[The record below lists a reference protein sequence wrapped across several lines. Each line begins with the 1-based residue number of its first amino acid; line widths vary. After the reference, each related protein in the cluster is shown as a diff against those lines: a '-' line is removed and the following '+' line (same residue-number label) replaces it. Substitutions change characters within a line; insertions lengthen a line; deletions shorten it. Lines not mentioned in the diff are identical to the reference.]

1 MAESLPPSPVSKGD
15 LIAGKYRVGGVI
27 ASGGMGVVVEGRHEA
42 LDQRVAIKFLRPQT
56 AKSAEAKERFMRE
69 ARAAARIESEHVV
82 RVFDV
87 GMHEGKI
94 PYMVMELLEGMDL
107 DREMHLRGPLP
118 VVEAVDRIVQALEAV
133 AEAHA
138 MGIVHRDLKPSNL
151 YLASRAGKTKKRVK
165 VLDFG
170 ISKVAAE
177 ALLSASLTS
186 TKSVLG
192 SPGYMSPEQV
202 RNTKSVDARGDVWS
216 IGVIL
221 YELLSGRSAY
231 SGESLGDVFA
241 KIREEPLVSIRTYR
255 PDVPP
260 ALDAVIAKC
269 LERDRDKRFPNAG
282 VLREAL
288 LPFASESGARGA
300 LDSITEAEPDAFAR
314 AAMDQATLDVPKDL
328 PPSGN
333 TISATSSQADVANDA
348 ETPKLSQRRVV
359 IGLAAVAA
367 VLLVAAA
374 VGLRSS
380 PSVSQTSAVVSPPT
394 TSARSPAES
403 GPPAPLGE
411 TMEEPAA
418 ALAPASSP
426 TPSASDGPP
435 KGPRSPAAGK
445 VARPPSTRPATSVN
459 TPPPRSSAPPPSKKA
474 NDLGI

>member
-1 MAESLPPSPVSKGD
+1 
-15 LIAGKYRVGGVI
+15 
-27 ASGGMGVVVEGRHEA
+27 MGIVVEGRHEA

-87 GMHEGKI
+87 GMHEGSI
-94 PYMVMELLEGMDL
+94 PYMVMEFLEGMDL

-151 YLASRAGKTKKRVK
+151 FLASRAGKSKKRVK

-186 TKSVLG
+186 NKSVLG

-216 IGVIL
+216 MGVIL
-221 YELLSGRSAY
+221 HELLSGRPAF

-241 KIREEPLVSIRTYR
+241 KIREEPLASIRTYR
-255 PDVPP
+255 PEVSP

-269 LERDRDKRFPNAG
+269 VERDREKRYPNAG

-288 LPFASESGARGA
+288 LPFASESAARGA
-300 LDSITEAEPDAFAR
+300 LDSIAEAQPDTVAR
-314 AAMDQATLDVPKDL
+314 AVMDQETLDVPREL
-328 PPSGN
+328 LPSGN
-333 TISATSSQADVANDA
+333 TISATSSQADVAHNL
-348 ETPKLSQRRVV
+348 ETPKLAPRRIV
-359 IGLAAVAA
+359 IGVAAVAA
-367 VLLVAAA
+367 VSLVAAA
-374 VGLRSS
+374 VALRSS
-380 PSVSQTSAVVSPPT
+380 PSVSQTPAVVSPPT
-394 TSARSPAES
+394 ISARSPAES
-403 GPPAPLGE
+403 GIPAPLGE
-411 TMEEPAA
+411 TMKEPAP
-418 ALAPASSP
+418 ALASAAAPPPSSSAE
-426 TPSASDGPP
+426 PSISGPH
-435 KGPRSPAAGK
+435 SPAATK
-445 VARPPSTRPATSVN
+445 VARPPSTRPATSAK
-459 TPPPRSSAPPPSKKA
+459 TPPPPRPSAPPPSKKA